1 MSRLLAATIASGALV
16 VFALAGAGSARAQ
29 TSLGT
34 AESYAILG
42 GQEVTNTN
50 VSNISGDVGVW
61 PGNSIVGFPPG
72 IVTNGVIHNS
82 DAEAQQAQSDL
93 TVAFTTLMGAP
104 TTSNLS
110 GQDLGGLTLTSGVY
124 AFDSDAFLTGT
135 VTLDGQGN
143 PNSVFIFKVS
153 SAFTTA
159 SSSAVALINGAQG
172 GNVFF
177 VVGSSATLD
186 SDTEFAGK
194 ILALTSITL
203 ITNAN
208 INCGAALARN
218 GTVTLDDNDI
228 SICTVVAATFTT
240 VLGTGATANAQAVAA
255 ALDLY
260 VTNGGTLPAGFQNL
274 LDFLSPDELAAA
286 FNQLSGQTGAGAAP
300 TGMQA
305 MDSYLSQVFDLVFE
319 EDQAPENAPNQPP
332 GTVRALGYADE
343 KGPTAVD
350 AAFASFNAN
359 PAGRTVW
366 ASAYG
371 SRGTIAGDASIGS
384 SDRFQSAF
392 GVAAGYDYRVAPDTK
407 VGVSFGVGRSNYNVA
422 GGLGGGTTDML
433 QLAIYGKKDFGAAYL
448 AAALAYAYNS
458 VSTTRYAPLVTTDS
472 FAASFGAH
480 DLAARVEAGVH
491 YDWFTPYAALSVQAF
506 YTPAYAET
514 STPPG
519 SPFALAYDD
528 NTAYS
533 ARTELGIR
541 LARSIAVHN
550 GKTLKLHGR
559 LAWAHDFSSAPS
571 VVASFQALPGAPF
584 TVTGAAQASNS
595 LLVTAGADIGFMN
608 GFSIGGQFDGAFSSG
623 TQSYGGRGRVRYSW

>member
-1 MSRLLAATIASGALV
+1 
-16 VFALAGAGSARAQ
+16 
-29 TSLGT
+29 
-34 AESYAILG
+34 
-42 GQEVTNTN
+42 
-50 VSNISGDVGVW
+50 
-61 PGNSIVGFPPG
+61 
-72 IVTNGVIHNS
+72 
-82 DAEAQQAQSDL
+82 
-93 TVAFTTLMGAP
+93 
-104 TTSNLS
+104 
-110 GQDLGGLTLTSGVY
+110 
-124 AFDSDAFLTGT
+124 
-135 VTLDGQGN
+135 
-143 PNSVFIFKVS
+143 
-153 SAFTTA
+153 
-159 SSSAVALINGAQG
+159 
-172 GNVFF
+172 
-177 VVGSSATLD
+177 
-186 SDTEFAGK
+186 
-194 ILALTSITL
+194 
-203 ITNAN
+203 
-208 INCGAALARN
+208 
-218 GTVTLDDNDI
+218 
-228 SICTVVAATFTT
+228 
-240 VLGTGATANAQAVAA
+240 
-255 ALDLY
+255 
-260 VTNGGTLPAGFQNL
+260 
-274 LDFLSPDELAAA
+274 
-286 FNQLSGQTGAGAAP
+286 
-300 TGMQA
+300 MQA
-305 MDSYLSQVFDLVFE
+305 MDSYLSQVFDSAFA

-407 VGVSFGVGRSNYNVA
+407 VGVSFGVGRTNYDVA
-422 GGLGGGTTDML
+422 GGLGGGTSDML
-433 QLAIYGKKDFGAAYL
+433 QLAVYGKKDFGAAYL

-480 DLAARVEAGVH
+480 DFAARVEAGVH
-491 YDWFTPYAALSVQAF
+491 YDWFTPYAALNVQAF

-514 STPPG
+514 SSPPG

-528 NTAYS
+528 STAFS
-533 ARTELGIR
+533 ARTELGVR
-541 LARSIAVHN
+541 LARSIAIHN

-584 TVTGAAQASNS
+584 TVTGAAQASDS

-623 TQSYGGRGRVRYSW
+623 TQSYGGKGRVRYSW